1 MLLKFD
7 LSTIGKQ
14 ISVSSLCRQH
24 NSPIFLRIKTPK
36 IWHRRPDPFG
46 KKTPDKTVF
55 FSVTFQFR
63 PPPTRLQ
70 FCLYVVLFCVNI
82 LYRPPRG
89 TRLDLSLLPQIVD
102 LLKFKVEMGSVKIQL
117 PKDLTVRVTHV
128 EVLPNRGT
136 LICDTVSNACNEG
149 EKLLA
154 FI

>member
-1 MLLKFD
+1 M
-7 LSTIGKQ
+7 
-14 ISVSSLCRQH
+14 
-24 NSPIFLRIKTPK
+24 
-36 IWHRRPDPFG
+36 
-46 KKTPDKTVF
+46 
-55 FSVTFQFR
+55 
-63 PPPTRLQ
+63 
-70 FCLYVVLFCVNI
+70 
-82 LYRPPRG
+82 
-89 TRLDLSLLPQIVD
+89 SLLPQIVD

>member
-1 MLLKFD
+1 M
-7 LSTIGKQ
+7 
-14 ISVSSLCRQH
+14 
-24 NSPIFLRIKTPK
+24 
-36 IWHRRPDPFG
+36 
-46 KKTPDKTVF
+46 
-55 FSVTFQFR
+55 
-63 PPPTRLQ
+63 Q

>member
-1 MLLKFD
+1 M
-7 LSTIGKQ
+7 
-14 ISVSSLCRQH
+14 ISVLLVNKFQSLLYADSITVPFSFGLRLLRFGIVGQILLEKKHQTKRFFLALPSS
-24 NSPIFLRIKTPK
+24 FA
-36 IWHRRPDPFG
+36 
-46 KKTPDKTVF
+46 
-55 FSVTFQFR
+55 